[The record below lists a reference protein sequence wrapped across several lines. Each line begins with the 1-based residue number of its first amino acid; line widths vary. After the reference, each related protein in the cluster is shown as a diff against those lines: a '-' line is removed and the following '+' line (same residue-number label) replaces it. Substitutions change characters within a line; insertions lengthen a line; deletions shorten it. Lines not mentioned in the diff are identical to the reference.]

1 MKAPILKNGPYLI
14 ASLQAELTDTDLLE
28 LQEAL
33 VDQVG
38 QLRSRGVILD
48 VTTLDVMDSFATRTL
63 RSIVQSVR
71 LRGAEAVIA
80 GIRPEVA
87 LAMVQ
92 LGLDLRLACVST
104 TLDLEEA
111 LAILDRQHRESGY
124 HGG

>member
-1 MKAPILKNGPYLI
+1 MQAPILKNGPYLI

-28 LQEAL
+28 LQDAL
-33 VDQVG
+33 VEQVG
-38 QLRSRGVILD
+38 RLRSRGVILD

-63 RSIVQSVR
+63 RNIVQAVG

-92 LGLDLRLACVST
+92 LGLDQRLSHVRT

-111 LAILDRQHRESGY
+111 LAMLDRQNRGTGR
-124 HGG
+124 HG

>member
-1 MKAPILKNGPYLI
+1 MQAPILKNGPYLI

-28 LQEAL
+28 LQDAL
-33 VDQVG
+33 VEQVG
-38 QLRSRGVILD
+38 RLRSRGVILD

-63 RSIVQSVR
+63 RNIVQAVG

-92 LGLDLRLACVST
+92 LGLDQRLSHVRT

-111 LAILDRQHRESGY
+111 LAMLDRQNRGIGR
-124 HGG
+124 HG